1 MLYWIFL
8 LWVIYDYLNVIIVT
22 LSPPMLSKTDDMG
35 QLPRL
40 LCRIPRLPLFMSPSP
55 LKMLAKCLSS
65 SEKGSDRLS
74 CSSPLSPLPTPPP
87 PHLHISLLHHAA
99 CATPMLASRG
109 MVVATLSPVPTV
121 PKLYMLCLVGV
132 PSPSDSMEV
141 GLKPWRWR
149 VWAS

>member
-1 MLYWIFL
+1 M
-8 LWVIYDYLNVIIVT
+8 IIVT

-40 LCRIPRLPLFMSPSP
+40 LCPIPRLPLFMSPSP

-65 SEKGSDRLS
+65 SEKGSDRLF
-74 CSSPLSPLPTPPP
+74 CSSPLSQLLP

-99 CATPMLASRG
+99 CA
-109 MVVATLSPVPTV
+109 MVVATMTPAPTV

>member
-22 LSPPMLSKTDDMG
+22 LSLPMLSKTDDMG

-40 LCRIPRLPLFMSPSP
+40 LCPIPRLPLFMSPSP
-55 LKMLAKCLSS
+55 LKMVAKCLSS
-65 SEKGSDRLS
+65 SEKGNDRLS
-74 CSSPLSPLPTPPP
+74 CSSPLSQPLL
-87 PHLHISLLHHAA
+87 PHLHMSLLHHAA
-99 CATPMLASRG
+99 CAMPVLASRG
-109 MVVATLSPVPTV
+109 MVVATLTPVPTV

-141 GLKPWRWR
+141 GLEPWRWH